1 MKHSK
6 KSNCNNGRKSRR
18 RRKGSATVASKPP
31 LRAGCGEDCGGDGR
45 DDDGHQVE
53 AVDVDGVANVGKV
66 LVEPCNNVLK
76 YNQNV

>member
-6 KSNCNNGRKSRR
+6 KSNCSNGRKSRR
-18 RRKGSATVASKPP
+18 RRKGSATVAGKPP
-31 LRAGCGEDCGGDGR
+31 VRAGCGEDCVGDGR

-66 LVEPCNNVLK
+66 LVEPCNIVLK
-76 YNQNV
+76 YNQNF